1 MEDHMTKKKLSRR
14 LKSMALATL
23 MVASLFTGMGN
34 SRVTEAALRLEPQPN
49 GVGDFMSGKDR
60 QMVHGLQSP
69 YVYPKPDITAPVVDL
84 ATLSTNLKKAV
95 PGDTILIKVKVTDDN
110 TGVQMV
116 NLTLDNENGGYRKFK
131 LTRPNEDGYY
141 TVEFNV
147 DEGTHHG
154 KWTLTFL
161 EAIDNNSNL
170 TFHNSLSS
178 DLSAADFSVDNPKAD
193 MTAPEAAIASL
204 KVSHSTAT
212 PGQTVKVG
220 VKAADDKT
228 KVESVQYY
236 YINEHNAFK
245 TVVSTTKS
253 ADGYYYGDFKID
265 NNTHGG
271 QWTLSNIRLVD
282 SNGNNRSYSYYD
294 LNLSKGDFKVNN
306 DGADVEGPIVD
317 LSTLSVSR
325 RIAYPGDQVQVK
337 VKVKDLES
345 GVNYVEFDLHN
356 EMGGIYTA
364 IDKTRDSA
372 GYYSINF
379 IVYETTQLGKWFV
392 NGISAY
398 DNNGNFTGQWVSDL
412 DLSKATFQVVE
423 SPHPDNPVK
432 AIYVNHDT
440 AWNYQRID
448 GDVYVG
454 PDAHLTV
461 GDVAIDGNLYI
472 LGSVESNFKLK
483 AKNVYAKTFK
493 SEGETTRAHGEL
505 LITEG
510 DYDFNL
516 VKSNQPIPSIPVIVS
531 SENQVTE
538 QGILPSLDG
547 GVLPIA
553 DLYIDGVKIAYN
565 NNGTFELSNLDVG
578 KKGNIELKTV
588 DVFGKSHITHFK
600 LDNPFL
606 AAPNLVEIAGANRYL
621 TANEISAKAYQTA
634 KTAILVQGDN
644 FPDALAAGPLA
655 YALKAPILLTSQKEL
670 TPSTKDELTRL
681 KVQHVIIMGGSI
693 AVSAKVED
701 AIKKM
706 GIQVE
711 RIQGASRYETAINSA
726 NKLEATRGAFSSVML
741 ASGSS
746 FPDALA
752 IGSVAARDGLPILLT
767 DKAKLSQAMID
778 YLKAKNIKQVTIV
791 GGTVVIS
798 KDIET
803 ELKNLGIKVSRLGGA
818 TRVETAAMVANQY
831 FDQNLRAFAVN
842 GWSFADGLTAA
853 PYAAKLNAPVLLVA
867 KNQVE
872 QPVLS
877 HIKGSTIREIYV
889 VGGNLVVT
897 KSVRDRL
904 LEAIA
909 QQ

>member
-1 MEDHMTKKKLSRR
+1 MTKKNLLRK
-14 LKSMALATL
+14 LKSMALATF
-23 MVASLFTGMGN
+23 MVSSLFTGMSN
-34 SRVTEAALRLEPQPN
+34 SRVTEAAPRFEPEPT
-49 GVGDFMSGKDR
+49 GVRDFMSGEAR

-69 YVYPKPDITAPVVDL
+69 YVYPKPDTTAPVVHL
-84 ATLSTNLKKAV
+84 STLSTNLKSAL
-95 PGDTILIKVKVTDDN
+95 PGDTVWIKVKVTDDN

-131 LTRPNEDGYY
+131 LTRPDQDGFY
-141 TVEFNV
+141 TVEFTV
-147 DEGTHHG
+147 DAGTHHG
-154 KWTLTFL
+154 KWTLSFL

-178 DLSAADFSVDNPKAD
+178 DLSAADFSVNNPKAD

-204 KVSHSTAT
+204 KVSQSTAI

-220 VKAADDKT
+220 VQAADDKT

-245 TVVSTTKS
+245 TVVSTSKS
-253 ADGYYYGDFKID
+253 ADGYYYADFNID

-294 LNLSKGDFKVNN
+294 LDLSKGDFKVNN
-306 DGADVEGPIVD
+306 DGADVDGPIVD

-325 RIAYPGDQVQVK
+325 RTAYPGDQVQVK
-337 VKVKDLES
+337 VKVKDLDS
-345 GVNYVEFDLHN
+345 GVDYVEFDLHN

-372 GYYSINF
+372 GYYSMNF
-379 IVYETTQLGKWFV
+379 IVYETTQLGKWYV

-412 DLSKATFQVVE
+412 DLSQATFHVIE
-423 SPHPDNPVK
+423 SPHPENPVK

-461 GDVAIDGNLYI
+461 SDVTINGNLYI
-472 LGSVESNFKLK
+472 LGSVESNYKLK
-483 AKNVYAKTFK
+483 AKNVYAKSFK
-493 SEGETTRAHGEL
+493 TEGETTRAHGEL
-505 LITEG
+505 LIAEG

-516 VKSNQPIPSIPVIVS
+516 IQSNQPIPSIPVIVT

-538 QGILPSLDG
+538 KGILPSLDG

-553 DLYIDGVKIAYN
+553 DLYIDGVKIPYN
-565 NNGTFELSNLDVG
+565 NNGTFELSNLNVG
-578 KKGNIELKTV
+578 KKASVELKIV
-588 DVFGKSHITHFK
+588 DVFGKSHITNFK
-600 LDNPFL
+600 LENPFL
-606 AAPNLVEIAGANRYL
+606 AAPSLVEIAGATRYL
-621 TANEISAKAYQTA
+621 TANEISAKAYSTA
-634 KTAILVQGDN
+634 KTAILVQGNN
-644 FPDALAAGPLA
+644 FPDALTAGPLA
-655 YALKAPILLTSQKEL
+655 HALKAPILLTSQGEL

-681 KVQHVIIMGGSI
+681 EVQNVIIMGGTI
-693 AVSAKVED
+693 AISSKVED
-701 AIKKM
+701 AIKNM
-706 GIQVE
+706 GISVE
-711 RIQGASRYETAINSA
+711 RVQGSSRYETAINSA
-726 NKLEATRGAFSSVML
+726 NKLEAARGAFSSVML

-767 DKAKLSQAMID
+767 DQAKLSKAMVD
-778 YLKAKNIKQVTIV
+778 YLTAKNIKEVTIV
-791 GGTVVIS
+791 GGTLVIS
-798 KDIET
+798 TNVET
-803 ELKNLGIKVSRLGGA
+803 ELKNLGIKVTRLGGA
-818 TRVETAAMVANQY
+818 TRIKTATLVAEKY
-831 FDQNLRAFAVN
+831 FDLNLRAFAVN

-867 KNQVE
+867 KDQVE
-872 QPVLS
+872 DVVLS
-877 HIKGSTIREIYV
+877 HIKASTVREIYV
-889 VGGNLVVT
+889 VGGNLVVNS
-897 KSVRDRL
+897 SVRARL
-904 LEAIA
+904 LEAISL
-909 QQ
+909 Q